1 MERIKE
7 YLLCFVGSLFVA
19 VGVYFFKIP
28 NHFSTG
34 GVSGISIILSGV
46 FHLSSAG
53 VIAAVLNVAMLVL
66 GFAFCGKDCGMK
78 TVVGSLTLSGA
89 LLILEPLVP
98 MTAPLTDEPILELFF
113 AVLLPAVGSAVL
125 FNCNGSTGGTD
136 IVAMI
141 LRRHTNL
148 DIGSALLVSDLL
160 ITLGAFAFG
169 IKTGLLSLLGLTMK
183 TLIVDSVIENIN
195 LSKCFS
201 IITANPDEIS
211 KYISGTLKRSSTVL
225 EATGAYTRGK
235 THIVVSAMSRFQA
248 IQLRKY
254 LKSNYPDS
262 FIIVTN
268 SSEIIGKGFRGF

>member
-1 MERIKE
+1 MERKKE
-7 YLLCFVGSLFVA
+7 YLLCFIGSLFVA
-19 VGVYFFKIP
+19 IGVYFFKIP

-53 VIAAVLNVAMLVL
+53 IIAAVMNVAMLVL
-66 GFAFCGKDCGMK
+66 GFACCGKDCGVK
-78 TVVGSLTLSGA
+78 TVIGTLTLSGA

-98 MTAPLTDEPILELFF
+98 MTAPLTDEPLLELVFS
-113 AVLLPAVGSAVL
+113 VLFPAVGSAVL
-125 FNCNGSTGGTD
+125 FNSGGSTGGTD

-141 LRRHTNL
+141 LRKYTSLN
-148 DIGSALLVSDLL
+148 IGTALLISDLL

-201 IITANPDEIS
+201 IITANPEEIS
-211 KYISGTLKRSSTVL
+211 KYISCTLRRSSTVL
-225 EATGAYTRGK
+225 EATGGYTHGK
-235 THIVVSAMSRFQA
+235 THIVISALNRFQA
-248 IQLRKY
+248 MQLSKY

-268 SSEIIGKGFRGF
+268 SSEIIGKGFRGY